1 MVSPAGAF
9 GINILNTQVVYDG
22 QYGDTAD
29 SANLLYLGDGATS
42 HQVLMQ
48 NIKGAY
54 SNGLTYRLVRA
65 TATSANNRVIISE
78 SALSAY
84 SAVLDESTSNR
95 ISAVNITRNLNSV
108 NLMTH
113 ITPDSSLV
121 SSMGELNT
129 VVRKQLSVPIQAG
142 SSFVNLTVTY
152 PYTGWVATPNVITE
166 LVGAAIPG
174 QPDSTLYDVRTFS
187 RTENG
192 CVLRCTL
199 SSAASGNG
207 NLIVDIYV
215 VGTVRGTLKAV

>member
-1 MVSPAGAF
+1 
-9 GINILNTQVVYDG
+9 
-22 QYGDTAD
+22 
-29 SANLLYLGDGATS
+29 
-42 HQVLMQ
+42 MQ

-166 LVGAAIPG
+166 LVGVAIPS
-174 QPDSTLYDVRTFS
+174 QPDPTSLRRKNVFSDRKWVRT
-187 RTENG
+187 
-192 CVLRCTL
+192 
-199 SSAASGNG
+199 
-207 NLIVDIYV
+207 
-215 VGTVRGTLKAV
+215 

>member
-1 MVSPAGAF
+1 
-9 GINILNTQVVYDG
+9 
-22 QYGDTAD
+22 
-29 SANLLYLGDGATS
+29 
-42 HQVLMQ
+42 MQ

-121 SSMGELNT
+121 
-129 VVRKQLSVPIQAG
+129 
-142 SSFVNLTVTY
+142 VND
-152 PYTGWVATPNVITE
+152 G
-166 LVGAAIPG
+166 
-174 QPDSTLYDVRTFS
+174 
-187 RTENG
+187 
-192 CVLRCTL
+192 
-199 SSAASGNG
+199 
-207 NLIVDIYV
+207 
-215 VGTVRGTLKAV
+215 